1 MKRATLLVG
10 IAALT
15 LVGQTPILARA
26 DTNDD
31 LARRVQRAIARYTYF
46 TVFDDVHAD
55 IDREGSIV
63 LHGHVTSPHK
73 RTDLANRVMA
83 VDGVD
88 RVQDDLEV
96 LPVSQFDN
104 ELRYRV
110 ARSIYGSS
118 TFWHY
123 AARRNPPI
131 HIVVKHGHVT
141 LTGVVNNESDKAIAG
156 VLAGSSGAFSLRNEL
171 KVPGRDLREDE
182 QSEQRPELTCDDAV
196 VQSTASCHQ
205 PPAGSS

>member
-1 MKRATLLVG
+1 MKMKMDIRRATLLVG

-15 LVGQTPILARA
+15 LIGHTPIFAMA

-31 LARRVQRAIARYTYF
+31 LARRVQRAIVRYTYF
-46 TVFDDVHAD
+46 TVFDDVDVD
-55 IDREGSIV
+55 IDRDGSIV

-73 RTDLANRVMA
+73 RTDLMHRVMT

-88 RVQDDLEV
+88 HVQNDLEV

-131 HIVVKHGHVT
+131 HIVVKRGHVT

-156 VLAGSSGAFSLRNEL
+156 VLAGSSGAFSLRNDL
-171 KVPGRDLREDE
+171 NVPESSPREAE
-182 QSEQRPELTCDDAV
+182 
-196 VQSTASCHQ
+196 
-205 PPAGSS
+205 

>member
-1 MKRATLLVG
+1 MKTVTLLVG
-10 IAALT
+10 MAALT
-15 LVGQTPILARA
+15 LIGHTPILAMA

-31 LARRVQRAIARYTYF
+31 LARRVQRAIVRYVYF
-46 TVFDDVHAD
+46 TVFDDVDVD
-55 IDREGSIV
+55 IDHDGRIV

-73 RTDLANRVMA
+73 RTDLMNRVMT

-88 RVQDDLEV
+88 RVQNDLEV

-131 HIVVKHGHVT
+131 HIVVKRGHVT

-156 VLAGSSGAFSLRNEL
+156 VLAGSSGAFSLRNHL
-171 KVPGRDLREDE
+171 KVPPSGPREDE
-182 QSEQRPELTCDDAV
+182 PSEERPVLTCDGAV

>member
-1 MKRATLLVG
+1 MKTKMKMDIRRATLLVG
-10 IAALT
+10 IAAFT
-15 LVGQTPILARA
+15 LIGHTPILAMA
-26 DTNDD
+26 DTNGD
-31 LARRVQRAIARYTYF
+31 LARRVQRAIVRYTYF
-46 TVFDDVHAD
+46 TVFDDVDVD
-55 IDREGSIV
+55 IDRDGSIV
-63 LHGHVTSPHK
+63 LHGHVTSPQK
-73 RTDLANRVMA
+73 RTDLMHRVMT

-88 RVQDDLEV
+88 HVQNDLEV

-131 HIVVKHGHVT
+131 HIVVKRGHVT

-156 VLAGSSGAFSLRNEL
+156 VLAGSSGAFSLRNDL
-171 KVPGRDLREDE
+171 NVPESSPRED
-182 QSEQRPELTCDDAV
+182 
-196 VQSTASCHQ
+196 
-205 PPAGSS
+205 